1 MDSEA
6 SVISAEVP
14 VKAGIRWRTVILGA
28 LLALI
33 FSAINGYLS
42 INLGMNFGYGAF
54 AIIIAYSLFH
64 RLGGGS
70 CRRELAYVLIS
81 SISTL
86 GIYNSLGFLLYMIQT
101 EEGVSF
107 PLWMAPDRSAVM
119 AGSLAPHYWL
129 APLAFLVLSTAL
141 TTTLGMVFA
150 TILKGEFIRSRR
162 MIWPSA
168 AANSSLVDACM
179 EGGATARLVGVAAL
193 VGFAV
198 TFLQHLPSF
207 WGYDLTMVDLSGLL
221 PRGAI
226 LAISL
231 SVAFAAVGYMI
242 NVNTS
247 LSLMASGLV
256 TYLVI
261 SPYLVSTGALEYTGD
276 VMELYNELLFS
287 FSIGPA
293 LGILLLGGVTL
304 SLFVLLR
311 SRLSK
316 EPAQAE
322 SDEVELGYLRLYGI
336 LMRGLFSNR
345 AHLLIV
351 GSIGAIL
358 FALAWVL
365 NPLSPFPPLYSLL
378 FVLYSFFIASFVEMV
393 LITKMSG
400 ETGMGMGIMS
410 IFLYDIPLFGLGY
423 REYTGFWAY
432 PFFRP
437 SPWAANGS
445 LPYMKYADQLDVS
458 WRDIVKAKVIGW
470 VPSILFSALFTIVL
484 WRYVGFGTPMMPAVS
499 LIQSKM
505 YLKLLTSGSFMGNGA
520 GGGLNPWTF
529 VGGGVLGA
537 LLEVFT
543 PVSMMGL
550 AMGMFLPPHYIIPF
564 GVGGLIRYYTD
575 RRFGEDF
582 FNETGRLV
590 VTGLMASSLLV
601 QVAMTIATNFL

>member
-6 SVISAEVP
+6 SVISAKVP
-14 VKAGIRWRTVILGA
+14 VKAGIRWRTGILGA
-28 LLALI
+28 LLALL

-42 INLGMNFGYGAF
+42 LNLGMNFGYGAF

-119 AGSLAPHYWL
+119 AGSLAPHYWV

-162 MIWPSA
+162 MIWPNA
-168 AANSSLVDACM
+168 AANSSLVDACV

-226 LAISL
+226 LTISL

-242 NVNTS
+242 NVSTS

-276 VMELYNELLFS
+276 IMGLYNDLLFS

-293 LGILLLGGVTL
+293 LGILLLGGVIL
-304 SLFVLLR
+304 SVLVLLK

-316 EPAQAE
+316 KPAEEE
-322 SDEVELGYLRLYGI
+322 SDDVDLGYLRLYGI
-336 LMRGLFSNR
+336 LLRGLLSNR
-345 AHLLIV
+345 AHLLVV
-351 GSIGAIL
+351 GSIGALL

-365 NPLSPFPPLYSLL
+365 NPLTPFPPLYSLL
-378 FVLYSFFIASFVEMV
+378 FVLYSFFLASFVEMV

-400 ETGMGMGIMS
+400 ETGMGMGIMA

-470 VPSILFSALFTIVL
+470 APSIIFSVFFTIVL

-505 YLKLLTSGSFMGNGA
+505 YLKLLTSGSFIGNG

-550 AMGMFLPPHYIIPF
+550 AMGMFLPPHYIVPF

-575 RRFGEDF
+575 RRFGKDF
-582 FNETGRLV
+582 FESTGRLV

>member
-28 LLALI
+28 LLALL

-42 INLGMNFGYGAF
+42 LNLGMSFGYGAF

-81 SISTL
+81 SVSTL

-119 AGSLAPHYWL
+119 AGSLAPHYWV

-179 EGGATARLVGVAAL
+179 EGGATARLVGIAAL
-193 VGFAV
+193 VGFAL

-207 WGYDLTMVDLSGLL
+207 WGYDLTMVDFSGLL

-226 LAISL
+226 LTISL

-242 NVNTS
+242 NVSTS

-276 VMELYNELLFS
+276 VMGLYNDLLFS

-293 LGILLLGGVTL
+293 LGILLLGGVIL
-304 SLFVLLR
+304 SVLVLLK

-316 EPAQAE
+316 EPSEEE
-322 SDEVELGYLRLYGI
+322 SDDVELGYLRLYGI
-336 LMRGLFSNR
+336 LLRGLLSNR
-345 AHLLIV
+345 AHLLVV
-351 GSIGAIL
+351 GSIGALL

-365 NPLSPFPPLYSLL
+365 NPLTPFPPLYSLL
-378 FVLYSFFIASFVEMV
+378 FVLYSFFLASFVEMV

-400 ETGMGMGIMS
+400 ETGMGMGIMA

-470 VPSILFSALFTIVL
+470 APSILFSALFTIVL

-505 YLKLLTSGSFMGNGA
+505 YLKLLTSGSFMGNG

-550 AMGMFLPPHYIIPF
+550 AMGMFLPPHYIVPF

-582 FNETGRLV
+582 YNETGRLV

>member
-1 MDSEA
+1 LDSEA

-14 VKAGIRWRTVILGA
+14 VKVGIRWRTVILGA
-28 LLALI
+28 LLALL

-42 INLGMNFGYGAF
+42 LNLGMSFGYGAF

-119 AGSLAPHYWL
+119 AGSLAPHYWV

-162 MIWPSA
+162 MIWPNA
-168 AANSSLVDACM
+168 AANSSLVDACV

-226 LAISL
+226 LTISL

-242 NVNTS
+242 NVSTS

-276 VMELYNELLFS
+276 VMGLYNDLLFS

-293 LGILLLGGVTL
+293 LGILLLGGVIL
-304 SLFVLLR
+304 SVLVLLK

-316 EPAQAE
+316 KPAEEE
-322 SDEVELGYLRLYGI
+322 SDDVDLGYLRLYGI
-336 LMRGLFSNR
+336 LLRGLLSNR
-345 AHLLIV
+345 AHLLVV
-351 GSIGAIL
+351 GSIGALL

-365 NPLSPFPPLYSLL
+365 NPLTPFPPLYSLL
-378 FVLYSFFIASFVEMV
+378 FVLYSFFLASFVEMV

-400 ETGMGMGIMS
+400 ETGMGMGIMA

-470 VPSILFSALFTIVL
+470 APSIIFSALFTIVL

-505 YLKLLTSGSFMGNGA
+505 YLKLLTSGSFIGNG

-550 AMGMFLPPHYIIPF
+550 AMGMFLPPHYIVPF

-575 RRFGEDF
+575 RRFGKDF
-582 FNETGRLV
+582 FESTGRLV

>member
-1 MDSEA
+1 LESEA
-6 SVISAEVP
+6 GKISAKVP
-14 VKAGIRWRTVILGA
+14 VKAGIRLRTIILGA
-28 LLALI
+28 LLALL

-42 INLGMNFGYGAF
+42 LNLGMSFGYGAF

-119 AGSLAPHYWL
+119 TGSLAPHYWV

-150 TILKGEFIRSRR
+150 SILKGEFIRSRK
-162 MIWPSA
+162 MIWPNA

-193 VGFAV
+193 VGFAL

-226 LAISL
+226 LTISL

-242 NVNTS
+242 NVNTA

-261 SPYLVSTGALEYTGD
+261 SPYLVSTRALEYTGD
-276 VMELYNELLFS
+276 VMGLYNDLLFS

-293 LGILLLGGVTL
+293 LGILLLGGVIL
-304 SLFVLLR
+304 SILVLLK
-311 SRLSK
+311 SRLTK
-316 EPAQAE
+316 EPAEDE
-322 SDEVELGYLRLYGI
+322 SDDVELGYLRLYGI
-336 LMRGLFSNR
+336 LMRGLLSNR
-345 AHLLIV
+345 AHLLVV
-351 GSIGAIL
+351 GSIGALL
-358 FALAWVL
+358 FALSWVL
-365 NPLSPFPPLYSLL
+365 NPLTPFPPLYSLL
-378 FVLYSFFIASFVEMV
+378 FVLYSFFLASFVEMV

-400 ETGMGMGIMS
+400 ETGMGMGIMA

-432 PFFRP
+432 PFFRS

-445 LPYMKYADQLDVS
+445 LPYLKYADQLDVS

-470 VPSILFSALFTIVL
+470 APSILFSALFTIVL

-505 YLKLLTSGSFMGNGA
+505 YLKLLTSGSFMGNG

-550 AMGMFLPPHYIIPF
+550 AMGMFLPPHYIVPF

-582 FNETGRLV
+582 YNETGRLV

>member
-28 LLALI
+28 LLALL

-42 INLGMNFGYGAF
+42 LNLGMNFGYGAF

-81 SISTL
+81 SVSTL

-119 AGSLAPHYWL
+119 AGSLAPHYWV

-221 PRGAI
+221 PKGAI
-226 LAISL
+226 LTISL

-242 NVNTS
+242 NVSTS

-276 VMELYNELLFS
+276 VMGLYNDLLFS

-293 LGILLLGGVTL
+293 LGILLLGGVIL
-304 SLFVLLR
+304 SVLVLLK

-316 EPAQAE
+316 EPSEEE
-322 SDEVELGYLRLYGI
+322 SDDVELGYLRLYGI
-336 LMRGLFSNR
+336 LLRGLLSNR
-345 AHLLIV
+345 AHLLVV
-351 GSIGAIL
+351 GSIGALL

-365 NPLSPFPPLYSLL
+365 NPLTPFPPLYSLL
-378 FVLYSFFIASFVEMV
+378 FVLYSFFLASFVEMV

-400 ETGMGMGIMS
+400 ETGMGMGIMA

-470 VPSILFSALFTIVL
+470 APSILFSALFTIVL

-505 YLKLLTSGSFMGNGA
+505 YLKLLTSGSFMGNG

-550 AMGMFLPPHYIIPF
+550 AMGMFLPPHYIVPF

-582 FNETGRLV
+582 YNETGRLV

>member
-1 MDSEA
+1 LDSEA

-28 LLALI
+28 LLALL

-42 INLGMNFGYGAF
+42 LNLGMNFGYGAF

-81 SISTL
+81 SVSTL

-119 AGSLAPHYWL
+119 AGSLAPHYWV

-226 LAISL
+226 LTISL

-242 NVNTS
+242 NVSTS

-276 VMELYNELLFS
+276 VMGLYNDLLFS

-293 LGILLLGGVTL
+293 LGILLLGGVIL
-304 SLFVLLR
+304 SVLVLLK

-316 EPAQAE
+316 EPAEEE
-322 SDEVELGYLRLYGI
+322 SDDVELGYLRLYGI
-336 LMRGLFSNR
+336 LLRGLLSNR
-345 AHLLIV
+345 THLLVV
-351 GSIGAIL
+351 GSIGALL

-365 NPLSPFPPLYSLL
+365 NPLTPFPPLYSLL
-378 FVLYSFFIASFVEMV
+378 FVLYSFFLASFVEMV

-400 ETGMGMGIMS
+400 ETGMGMGIMA

-470 VPSILFSALFTIVL
+470 APSILFSAFFTIVL

-505 YLKLLTSGSFMGNGA
+505 YLKLLTSGSFMGNG

-537 LLEVFT
+537 LLEVCT

-550 AMGMFLPPHYIIPF
+550 AMGMFLPPHYIVPF

-575 RRFGEDF
+575 RRFGMDF
-582 FNETGRLV
+582 FESMGRLV

>member
-1 MDSEA
+1 LDSEA

-14 VKAGIRWRTVILGA
+14 VKVGIRWRTVILGA
-28 LLALI
+28 LLALL

-42 INLGMNFGYGAF
+42 LNLGMSFGYGAF

-119 AGSLAPHYWL
+119 AGSLAPHYWV

-162 MIWPSA
+162 MIWPNA
-168 AANSSLVDACM
+168 AANSSLVDACV

-226 LAISL
+226 LTISL

-242 NVNTS
+242 NVSTS

-276 VMELYNELLFS
+276 VMGLYNDLLFS

-293 LGILLLGGVTL
+293 LGILLLGGVIL
-304 SLFVLLR
+304 SVLVLLK

-316 EPAQAE
+316 KPAEEE
-322 SDEVELGYLRLYGI
+322 SDDVDLGYLRLYGI
-336 LMRGLFSNR
+336 LLRGLLSNR
-345 AHLLIV
+345 AHLLVV
-351 GSIGAIL
+351 GSIGALL

-365 NPLSPFPPLYSLL
+365 NPLTPFPPLYSLL
-378 FVLYSFFIASFVEMV
+378 FVLYSFFLASFVEMV

-400 ETGMGMGIMS
+400 ETGMGMGIMA

-470 VPSILFSALFTIVL
+470 APSIIFSALFTIVL

-505 YLKLLTSGSFMGNGA
+505 YLKLLTSGSFMGNG

-550 AMGMFLPPHYIIPF
+550 AMGMFLPPHYIVPF

-575 RRFGEDF
+575 RRFGKDF
-582 FNETGRLV
+582 FESTGRLV

>member
-1 MDSEA
+1 LDSEA

-14 VKAGIRWRTVILGA
+14 VKVGIRWRTVILGA
-28 LLALI
+28 LLALL

-42 INLGMNFGYGAF
+42 LNLGMNFGYGAF

-119 AGSLAPHYWL
+119 AGSLAPHYWV

-162 MIWPSA
+162 MIWPNA
-168 AANSSLVDACM
+168 AANSSLVDACV

-226 LAISL
+226 LTISL

-242 NVNTS
+242 NVSTS

-276 VMELYNELLFS
+276 VMGLYNDLLFS

-293 LGILLLGGVTL
+293 LGILLLGGVIL
-304 SLFVLLR
+304 SVLVLLK

-316 EPAQAE
+316 KPAEEE
-322 SDEVELGYLRLYGI
+322 SDDVDLGYLRLYGI
-336 LMRGLFSNR
+336 LLRGLLSNR
-345 AHLLIV
+345 AHLLVV
-351 GSIGAIL
+351 GSIGALL

-365 NPLSPFPPLYSLL
+365 NPLTPFPPLYSLL
-378 FVLYSFFIASFVEMV
+378 FVLYSFFLASFVEMV

-400 ETGMGMGIMS
+400 ETGMGMGIMA

-470 VPSILFSALFTIVL
+470 APSIIFSALFTIVL

-505 YLKLLTSGSFMGNGA
+505 YLKLLTSGSFMGNG

-550 AMGMFLPPHYIIPF
+550 AMGMFLPPHYIVPF

-575 RRFGEDF
+575 RRFGKDF
-582 FNETGRLV
+582 FESTGRLV

>member
-28 LLALI
+28 LLALL

-42 INLGMNFGYGAF
+42 LNLGMNFGYGAF

-81 SISTL
+81 SVSTL

-119 AGSLAPHYWL
+119 AGSLAPHYWV

-226 LAISL
+226 LTISL

-242 NVNTS
+242 NVSTS

-276 VMELYNELLFS
+276 VMGLYNDLLFS

-293 LGILLLGGVTL
+293 LGILLLGGVIL
-304 SLFVLLR
+304 SVLVLLK

-316 EPAQAE
+316 EPSEEE
-322 SDEVELGYLRLYGI
+322 SDDVELGYLRLYGI
-336 LMRGLFSNR
+336 LLRGLLSNR
-345 AHLLIV
+345 AHLLVV
-351 GSIGAIL
+351 GSIGALL

-365 NPLSPFPPLYSLL
+365 NPLTPFPPLYSLL
-378 FVLYSFFIASFVEMV
+378 FVLYSFFLASFVEMV

-400 ETGMGMGIMS
+400 ETGMGMGIMA

-470 VPSILFSALFTIVL
+470 APSILFSALFTIVL

-505 YLKLLTSGSFMGNGA
+505 YLKLLTSGSFMGNG

-550 AMGMFLPPHYIIPF
+550 AMGMFLPPHYIVPF

-575 RRFGEDF
+575 RRFGENF
-582 FNETGRLV
+582 YNETGRLV